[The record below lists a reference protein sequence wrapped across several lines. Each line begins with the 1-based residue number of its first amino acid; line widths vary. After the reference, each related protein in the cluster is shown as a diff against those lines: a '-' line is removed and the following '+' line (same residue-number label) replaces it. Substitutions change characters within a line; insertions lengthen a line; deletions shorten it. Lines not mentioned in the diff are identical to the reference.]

1 MAEVRRVEWNET
13 GNLHAELGSRSW
25 AIAVRNKAQSF
36 LYDERSSAR
45 HLKGMIDL
53 LAEHHGYRSL
63 DDQDGSLFPTFEAF
77 CRARPPFGLGYDLDA
92 LNTIIEERKSA
103 QARAQAPKP
112 LGAHRRPTNDERENR
127 GVDNTSNRG
136 DSADYLTARIA
147 RDHPVVLERMR
158 AGEFSSV
165 RAAALE
171 AGIVRRRV
179 SVAVDDPDKVAAFLA
194 KHFDLAELRTI
205 FDLAVSIR
213 EGDRD

>member
-1 MAEVRRVEWNET
+1 MAELRRVDWDET

-36 LYDERSSAR
+36 LYDERSNAR
-45 HLKGMIDL
+45 YLKGMIDL

-63 DDQDGSLFPTFEAF
+63 DDQDGSRFPSFEAF

-112 LGAHRRPTNDERENR
+112 LAAHGGIGQGRNR
-127 GVDNTSNRG
+127 VDVINSNG
-136 DSADYLTARIA
+136 GTGADYLTARIA
-147 RDHPVVLERMR
+147 RDHPAILERMR

-165 RAAALE
+165 RAAARE
-171 AGIVRRRV
+171 AGIVKPRV
-179 SVAVDDPDKVAAFLA
+179 SVAVDDPDKVSAFLA
-194 KHFDLAELRTI
+194 KHFDTTEIRAI
-205 FDLAVSIR
+205 ADLAVFLT
-213 EGDRD
+213 EGEG

>member
-1 MAEVRRVEWNET
+1 MAELRRVDWDET

-36 LYDERSSAR
+36 LYDERSNAR
-45 HLKGMIDL
+45 YLKGMIDL

-63 DDQDGSLFPTFEAF
+63 DDQDGSRFPSFEAF

-112 LGAHRRPTNDERENR
+112 LRESRRPTNDERAVK
-127 GVDNTSNRG
+127 VDVINLNGGTG
-136 DSADYLTARIA
+136 ADYLTARIA
-147 RDHPVVLERMR
+147 RDHPAILERMR

-165 RAAALE
+165 RAAARA
-171 AGIVRRRV
+171 AGIVKPRV
-179 SVAVDDPDKVAAFLA
+179 SVAVDDPDKVSAFLA
-194 KHFDLAELRTI
+194 KHFEPAEIRKI
-205 FDLAVSIR
+205 ADLAVHLR
-213 EGDRD
+213 EGDRP